1 MKFGIA
7 IVMPLLIIG
16 ASDAQTHAS
25 SAVRPATGYLSITT
39 NPAEAAVFLDGQHV
53 GVSPVQLLT
62 VAAGE
67 HRVRIVKTGFLE
79 NARVVTVGAGLA
91 KNVDVR
97 LTRTAGESAAA
108 GQVVTRTG
116 GGGGGSKKWLYI
128 AAAGGAAAATG
139 VALANR
145 NHAPSA
151 ATVTASPT
159 ATGIAAVTNFSFAA
173 QGATDPDGDSL
184 TLTWNFG
191 DGGSAT
197 GATVSH
203 VFAAAGSFNVSVTAS
218 DGKAE
223 AKSADVP
230 VTVRSVSGT
239 WVSNASGTIRTWT
252 FTQSGTGVSGT
263 YSNSASPGTPGTVS
277 GTMTA
282 QRAFSGTAGLIGF
295 QSFTVAGSFDNA
307 VSVLTVVANGSGFV
321 GDTLTF
327 TRQ

>member
-7 IVMPLLIIG
+7 IALPLIIIG

-25 SAVRPATGYLSITT
+25 NAVRPVTGYLSITT
-39 NPAEAAVFLDGQHV
+39 DPGDAAVYLDGQHV
-53 GVSPVQLLT
+53 GASPVQLLT

-67 HRVRIVKTGFLE
+67 HRVRIVKTGYLE

-91 KNVDVR
+91 KTMEVR
-97 LTRTAGESAAA
+97 LTRTAGESAA
-108 GQVVTRTG
+108 GQVVTPAG
-116 GGGGGSKKWLYI
+116 GGGGGSKKWLFI
-128 AAAGGAAAATG
+128 AAAGGAPAAAG
-139 VALANR
+139 VAMSNR

-159 ATGIAAVTNFSFAA
+159 GTGITAVTNISFAA
-173 QGATDPDGDSL
+173 QGATDPDGDGV

-191 DGGSAT
+191 DGASAT
-197 GATVSH
+197 GANVSH
-203 VFAAAGSFNVSVTAS
+203 IFAGVGSFNVSVTAS

-230 VTVRSVSGT
+230 VTIRNVSGNWT
-239 WVSNASGTIRTWT
+239 GTVNGITRTWT
-252 FTQSGTGVSGT
+252 FAQAGA
-263 YSNSASPGTPGTVS
+263 SASGSYTRTAAGVVTPGTVTA
-277 GTMTA
+277 TMTSS
-282 QRAFSGTAGLIGF
+282 RSISGTATSTGF
-295 QSFTVAGSFDNA
+295 TPFTFQGTFDTA
-307 VSVLTVVANGSGFV
+307 VSVLTVIATGSGFE